1 MIGRGDGLRE
11 EPRQRGCPEL
21 IGRFPRRGI
30 EGQQELCPQTG
41 RCLGSEF
48 SWTIPSW
55 WISKDRILNSHLGK
69 SSFRRPRWAVKA
81 VTRWRVVVGVGDPFI
96 EKGLTLA
103 EFRAS

>member
-1 MIGRGDGLRE
+1 MDLRE

-30 EGQQELCPQTG
+30 EG
-41 RCLGSEF
+41 GSRNSVPRLVGVLVLS

-55 WISKDRILNSHLGK
+55 WISKDRIPNSHLGK
-69 SSFRRPRWAVKA
+69 SSFRQPRWAVKA